1 MKLKKKKK
9 KATQRSPLGQALA
22 LSLPILFALASVGL
36 GCFYLVWNLTTLAGE
51 TAQLDIVARE
61 AARAI
66 LSDKYVMGMERQ
78 DFDLN
83 TSKLKARALA
93 DQLLK
98 GFGMSQTKT
107 FDAEPDSITVDGAR
121 VEAIKVRF
129 TAAVSPATPA
139 HCLLGNNVI
148 PQTVD
153 LTGSGVANHCADSI
167 ANGLGI
173 LSLYNLDN
181 PKRSHAFFF
190 PIYNAELVN
199 GNVQAGD
206 PSYDK
211 DSSHVATGSSDPEYS
226 GWSAGDP
233 AGITHRSPMPN
244 SPGTVALTVGVRDN
258 CDATTQGTRV
268 ETAGGQSFLW

>member
-1 MKLKKKKK
+1 MKLKKVKQ
-9 KATQRSPLGQALA
+9 TRRSPLGQALA
-22 LSLPILFALASVGL
+22 LSVPILFALACIGL

-51 TAQLDIVARE
+51 TAQLDIIARE

-66 LSDKYVMGMERQ
+66 LSDKYVIGMERQ
-78 DFDLN
+78 DFDLE
-83 TSKLKARALA
+83 TSKRRARELA

-98 GFGMSQTKT
+98 GVGNVSTKT
-107 FDAEPDSITVDGAR
+107 FDAVPDSITVEGTK

-129 TAAVSPATPA
+129 TVAITPATPA
-139 HCLLGNNVI
+139 QSLLGNNLI
-148 PQTVD
+148 PQTVI
-153 LTGSGVANHCADSI
+153 LSGSGIASHTEDSI
-167 ANGLGI
+167 TNGLGI
-173 LSLYNLDN
+173 LSMYNIDN

-190 PIYNAELVN
+190 PIYDAELVN

-268 ETAGGQSFLW
+268 EKTGSQSFLW